1 MTATTTETS
10 RDWSQCLAS
19 LYEANAIRN
28 TYKKNTQYISSRS
41 SQACPKNS
49 YIYYSTILLSMAA
62 VVTRKFGEEALQ
74 FLGKKVSVETS
85 DQKIYSGTL
94 TGIDERLD
102 VVLDNVEGHG
112 ILKVIVNGSFVKEVR
127 LMEKPFD
134 FKALAE
140 RLSRVFPGLVKIR
153 EDVGA
158 IIVMDKIKVTQAGI
172 EEGSGLAADRVKAIY
187 DEFTRETRK

>member
-1 MTATTTETS
+1 
-10 RDWSQCLAS
+10 
-19 LYEANAIRN
+19 
-28 TYKKNTQYISSRS
+28 
-41 SQACPKNS
+41 
-49 YIYYSTILLSMAA
+49 MAA

-94 TGIDERLD
+94 AGIDER
-102 VVLDNVEGHG
+102 VEGHG